1 MIPILSRKGTIFST
15 NPRSL
20 HRRAAGVH
28 PFFLSNHHVA
38 HGVRHRSHFITA
50 RRR

>member
-1 MIPILSRKGTIFST
+1 MITILSRMGTIFST

-28 PFFLSNHHVA
+28 PFFLSNNHVA
-38 HGVRHRSHFITA
+38 HGVRYRSHFFTA
-50 RRR
+50 RW